1 MHARLLS
8 LGRHALFWLC
18 LGCSGAFG
26 ATLNGIWSY
35 SSGGYLVLMEV
46 QGGAVLALR
55 VDPALTTGEAFV
67 GSRSGDAVQVQ
78 SLSQSSSLALT
89 VSSDRF
95 SGTVRSSTGS
105 ASVSG
110 SQLLVYAGSIYDGLW
125 QRTGDPTRYQA
136 LVTMTAN
143 ALPTTLLLDM
153 RINASTSVSYDI
165 AVGTITTARTPTFR
179 GASLLGARSL
189 SLAFG
194 SSAPLS
200 ATFTAQSSAVPPQ
213 TLEQFAATQ
222 LLPIAKTNQSIT
234 FGFAPSLRV
243 GSTATVSATAS
254 SGLTVSYSSL
264 TTSTCTVSG
273 STVTGVA
280 AGTCTIAANQSGN
293 TLVEAAAQVT
303 QTLTVSA
310 TPRTSQ
316 SITFGT
322 APTLTVG
329 STAMVSATASSG
341 LTVGYSSLTPTICSV
356 TASTV
361 TALAAGTCTV
371 EADQA
376 GNTQFDAAARATQSV
391 TVSAA
396 NAPPT
401 GVAVSKV
408 SPQTVGSQTVYAST
422 RLAVSWTAPAGV
434 SVNQYRITAT
444 ETVGN
449 TSLNYTAVS
458 TATSATLTGLK
469 SGTSYSV
476 LVSACK
482 DAACAESGSAAA
494 SGTTPEEYWQL
505 QGSGNSYT
513 TLSTTVSEGSVLS
526 WVMRWGSDA
535 GASYSGRYQYYYKV
549 NDPTRSGVGV
559 ATTSG
564 DSTGVSTL
572 TSFSP
577 LTTSGLRSSCSDA
590 PGFDTSTCAKG
601 GAFEISAIQAVP
613 MSNGKI
619 RAFFNASNV
628 LDNNTMRAYSLDSQ
642 DGLIGQDFHPGTQ
655 AYCGGKGSSDYAPGG
670 ACEPNLFVDVSSTQS
685 ATTPLSQSRQFKIG
699 YDWNADW
706 RWDGAVG
713 TFMVITGDDNCN
725 KYPNALFYGTW
736 DASKWTITKDSSNC
750 AKPIVAA
757 AHGPV
762 LVPLGGVAYKLYYED
777 QTNGPQSGKP
787 LRLLYG
793 DGRSSGSAATVD
805 FEDWESSTLARQ
817 VHFLWPDGTLLD
829 AQDEAGLGDHMILT
843 PTGSLDLQYMFVN
856 RGGLDNTKWKT
867 GSYGLGLAVL
877 LNP

>member
-1 MHARLLS
+1 
-8 LGRHALFWLC
+8 
-18 LGCSGAFG
+18 
-26 ATLNGIWSY
+26 
-35 SSGGYLVLMEV
+35 
-46 QGGAVLALR
+46 
-55 VDPALTTGEAFV
+55 
-67 GSRSGDAVQVQ
+67 
-78 SLSQSSSLALT
+78 
-89 VSSDRF
+89 
-95 SGTVRSSTGS
+95 
-105 ASVSG
+105 
-110 SQLLVYAGSIYDGLW
+110 
-125 QRTGDPTRYQA
+125 
-136 LVTMTAN
+136 
-143 ALPTTLLLDM
+143 
-153 RINASTSVSYDI
+153 
-165 AVGTITTARTPTFR
+165 
-179 GASLLGARSL
+179 
-189 SLAFG
+189 
-194 SSAPLS
+194 
-200 ATFTAQSSAVPPQ
+200 
-213 TLEQFAATQ
+213 
-222 LLPIAKTNQSIT
+222 
-234 FGFAPSLRV
+234 
-243 GSTATVSATAS
+243 
-254 SGLTVSYSSL
+254 
-264 TTSTCTVSG
+264 
-273 STVTGVA
+273 
-280 AGTCTIAANQSGN
+280 
-293 TLVEAAAQVT
+293 
-303 QTLTVSA
+303 
-310 TPRTSQ
+310 
-316 SITFGT
+316 
-322 APTLTVG
+322 
-329 STAMVSATASSG
+329 MVSATASSG
-341 LTVGYSSLTPTICSV
+341 LAVSYTSLTPTICSV

-670 ACEPNLFVDVSSTQS
+670 ACEPNLLVDVSSTQS